1 MAGSMLELAKAEPT
15 RSKPSGPKA
24 FNPVPRRLRPRKPNP
39 PKSNA
44 KPNMSEKN
52 GKSLPPNEVSR
63 LKEAAPQSKGC
74 APSNCELPWR
84 RALDRPREWEN
95 EEWLIRE
102 LPNREFSKF
111 GCRRCCSNEGVDL
124 DALFQEN

>member
-1 MAGSMLELAKAEPT
+1 MPGSVLELAKVEPS
-15 RSKPSGPKA
+15 RFKPSGPKA
-24 FNPVPRRLRPRKPNP
+24 FNPVPRRLRLRKPNP

-44 KPNMSEKN
+44 KPNKSGKN

-63 LKEAAPQSKGC
+63 LKEDADAPQSKGC

-84 RALDRPREWEN
+84 RALDRLREWEN

-102 LPNREFSKF
+102 LPNRAFSKF
-111 GCRRCCSNEGVDL
+111 DCRRC
-124 DALFQEN
+124 